1 MATGRPGK
9 AAQQVC
15 TWWPRGSGER
25 GLFLETGMQGEPVLP
40 ASNHGS
46 AGAPRYL
53 FTSPLW
59 ALAALL
65 AGLALPAWLA
75 FGEWKGE
82 QSRIELLQRS
92 LADAAPARLQ
102 EPLAGAALGLRAMQ
116 TVLLA
121 GTEKLDQA
129 TFDGYQRNLRTQ
141 EWIDGYVLIAFAHRQ
156 PGPGGEAAYRYEY
169 VAPLHGN
176 EVLLGFDIAR
186 QPENMEALRRA
197 RDGDMPAMSAPFQ
210 LLQFQG
216 QGEADARG
224 ITVRLPAYTPGELPA
239 TVAERRGRELGAL
252 AVSVRLAPLAR
263 RALRGRILDYMDVAI
278 RDLDAAPAHAQL
290 FATAPPPAAATPVQV
305 RRLAFGGRVW
315 EVRLWPRMRMGA
327 WRQLRLI
334 LAGGGSISVLL
345 ALFLWSQATTHRRAV
360 ELGRQMS
367 ARFGESE
374 ARFQALNEML
384 PALVLVADG
393 RDRRITYANQ
403 AARRQLGSVA
413 GKSLETLFADR
424 ALGSRAIIAAMA
436 AGIWSS
442 KDAVVMNGADGTLWV
457 NASLAALEMEQVPHL
472 LLVAS
477 DTSAQRE
484 MTEQLRYQAAHD
496 ELTGLCNRRE
506 FEQRLRQ
513 ALLLRA
519 DRAGM
524 APFALLY
531 IDLDQFKLVNDL
543 SGHMAGDQ
551 LLVQLTQAMRDL
563 VRGEDLLARLGG
575 DEFGMLAFGL
585 DPVQASQL
593 AEQVRA
599 CIERSTFC
607 WQGRSYTVSAS
618 IGLVWV
624 NGAGCT
630 LKDVLAWADS
640 ACYQAKEDGRNRV
653 CVYRDDAQATRR
665 MGEMEWASRLR
676 QALEQDRLLLDY
688 QEIVPLVAEA
698 EPVKRVELLLR
709 MRGDD
714 GSVVAPGVFLVAA
727 ERYGLMP
734 AVDRWVIRNALA
746 NFARLHPCGE
756 QLQSCAIN
764 LSGASL
770 EDDAMADFILD
781 AIARHRVQ
789 PQRLCLEITETVAV
803 RDLLRAARMIERL
816 RGVGCRIALDDFG
829 AGMASF
835 GYLKNLPVDVIKIDG
850 SFVRDLGRDPMSR
863 TIIEAVARIGHQ
875 RGARVVAEWVDD
887 LATLDVLREL
897 GVDSAQGYALHRPER
912 VVFQR

>member
-1 MATGRPGK
+1 M
-9 AAQQVC
+9 QVG
-15 TWWPRGSGER
+15 PVAPLSEGS
-25 GLFLETGMQGEPVLP
+25 
-40 ASNHGS
+40 N
-46 AGAPRYL
+46 GAPRYML
-53 FTSPLW
+53 TSPLW
-59 ALAALL
+59 ALVALL
-65 AGLALPAWLA
+65 AGLLLTAWLGY
-75 FGEWKGE
+75 GEWNSE
-82 QSRIELLQRS
+82 HERVRSLQHS

-121 GTEKLDQA
+121 DAERLDQA
-129 TFDGYQRNLRTQ
+129 TFAGYQRNLRAQ
-141 EWIDGYVLIAFAHRQ
+141 EWTKGYVLTAFAYRQ
-156 PGPGGEAAYRYEY
+156 LDAAGKAAYRYRY
-169 VAPLHGN
+169 VAPLPGN
-176 EVLLGFDIAR
+176 EMLLGFDNAR
-186 QPENMEALRRA
+186 QPENMEALLRA
-197 RDGDMPAMSAPFQ
+197 RDGDIPALSAPFT
-210 LLQFQG
+210 LLQFQAL
-216 QGEADARG
+216 GEAQARG
-224 ITVRLPAYTPGELPA
+224 VTIRMPAYRPGAVPGD
-239 TVAERRGRELGAL
+239 VAQRRARELGSL
-252 AVSVRLAPLAR
+252 AVSVRLEPLVR
-263 RALRGRILDYMDVAI
+263 EALRGRILDYMEVDI
-278 RDLDAAPAHAQL
+278 RDLHAMPAQAL
-290 FATAPPPAAATPVQV
+290 LYATAPLPANAAGVQL
-305 RRLAFGGRVW
+305 RRMTFGGRVW
-315 EVRLWPRMRMGA
+315 ELRLWPRAVPGD
-327 WRQLRLI
+327 WGQLKLI
-334 LAGGGSISVLL
+334 LIAGSSISVLL
-345 ALFLWSQATTHRRAV
+345 ALFLWSQLTTHRRAI
-360 ELGRQMS
+360 ELGRRMS

-374 ARFQALNEML
+374 ARFQALNELL

-393 RDRRITYANQ
+393 RDRRISYANQ
-403 AARRQLGSVA
+403 AARTQLGNVV
-413 GKSLETLFADR
+413 GESLEALFADR

-436 AGIWSS
+436 SGTWSC
-442 KDAVVMNGADGTLWV
+442 DEAVVITGVDGTLWV
-457 NASLAALEMEQVPHL
+457 NASLAALEMEQQPHL

-506 FEQRLRQ
+506 FERRLRL
-513 ALLLRA
+513 ALNTRGKQGSA
-519 DRAGM
+519 A
-524 APFALLY
+524 FALLY

-551 LLVQLTQAMRDL
+551 LLVQLAQAMRGL
-563 VRGEDLLARLGG
+563 VREQDLLARLGG

-585 DPVQASQL
+585 DPAHASQL

-599 CIERSTFC
+599 CIERSTFV
-607 WQGRSYTVSAS
+607 WHGRSYTVSAS
-618 IGLVWV
+618 IGLVWID
-624 NGAGCT
+624 GSGCT

-653 CVYRDDAQATRR
+653 HVYRDDADSTRR
-665 MGEMEWASRLR
+665 LSEMEWASRLR

-688 QEIVPLVAEA
+688 QEIVPLAPGA
-698 EPVKRVELLLR
+698 MPVKRVELLLR
-709 MRGDD
+709 MRADD

-734 AVDRWVIRNALA
+734 AVDRWVIRSALA
-746 NFARLHPCGE
+746 NFAQLHPCGDE
-756 QLQSCAIN
+756 LQSCAIN

-770 EDDAMADFILD
+770 EDEGMADFILD
-781 AIARHRVQ
+781 AIARHHVQ
-789 PQRLCLEITETVAV
+789 PQRVCLEITETVAV

-863 TIIEAVARIGHQ
+863 IIIEAVARIGHQ

-912 VVFQR
+912 VMFQRAADEAGPEPAP